1 MKRAAFLPAWW
12 IRGAHLQTLWGKL
25 ARKLPPAPV
34 ETELWTAPDGEEL
47 EIHRLKSSPHD
58 PTLVLL
64 HGLEGSVRSHYAQ
77 GLLWQAHR
85 RGWNANLLIFRS
97 CGSVES
103 RVPRMY
109 HSGETT
115 DIAWVVDKLIAENPS
130 SQIALAGVSLGG
142 NVLLKYLGEKGSAV
156 APQIRSAV
164 AISVPFD
171 LEKSSRIID
180 QGFSRVYQW
189 HFMRTL
195 RRKAR
200 AKLAQYPSLA
210 DATRVET
217 ARTMFDYDDAMTAPV
232 HGFQG
237 ASDYYTRSSS
247 IHWIA
252 SIAVPTLLL
261 SAEDD
266 PFLPAAV
273 LQEVAQRAAG
283 NSNLTVEFHP
293 HGGHVGFIAGNNPLH
308 PVYYAEQRAAE
319 FVSRFFQ

>member
-1 MKRAAFLPAWW
+1 MKRAAFVPAWW
-12 IRGAHLQTLWGKL
+12 IPGAHLQTLWGKL
-25 ARKLPPAPV
+25 ARKLPPAPL

-47 EIHRLKSSPHD
+47 EIHRLRSSAQKPR
-58 PTLVLL
+58 LVLL

-77 GLLWQAHR
+77 GLLWQAHAH
-85 RGWNANLLIFRS
+85 GWNADLLIFRS

-103 RVPRMY
+103 KAPRMY

-115 DIAWVVDKLIAENPS
+115 DIAWVLEKLIAEDPS
-130 SQIALAGVSLGG
+130 TQIALAGVSLGG
-142 NVLLKYLGEKGSAV
+142 NVLLKYLGERASALS
-156 APQIRSAV
+156 PQIRSAV

-171 LEKSSRIID
+171 LEKSSRFID
-180 QGFSRVYQW
+180 HGFSRVYQW

-195 RRKAR
+195 KGKAQ
-200 AKLAQYPSLA
+200 AKLAQYPHLA
-210 DATRVET
+210 DAARVERT
-217 ARTMFDYDDAMTAPV
+217 KTMFEYDDAMTAPV
-232 HGFQG
+232 HGFQD
-237 ASDYYTRSSS
+237 ARDYYARSSS

-261 SAEDD
+261 SAVDD

-273 LQEVAQRAAG
+273 LREVAQRAAS

-293 HGGHVGFIAGNNPLH
+293 HGGHAGFIAGNNPLH
-308 PVYYAEQRAAE
+308 PVYYAERRAAE